1 MCRIRGRAVGM
12 YHCGRVTTAAV
23 LASMLLG
30 GQAPGSSAQNPERV
44 LEEVI
49 VTAQMR
55 EQVITEVPLSMQAF
69 SDNVLESI
77 NIRDLS
83 ELITLVPG
91 ASEGL
96 SVSMGQRQ
104 YQMRGI
110 STNNLGDPTI
120 GYYIDDAA
128 FFIYGEPYAPI
139 GRAFDIQRVEVLRG
153 PQSTLY
159 GNGSMG
165 GTIRYITEPPSL
177 DRFTALVRG
186 AYSSTDG
193 GDPSHYVDGMLS
205 IPLLRDQL
213 GLRLAGGYEQVGGY
227 HEGISGE
234 SDTNEGKLRS
244 IRTSLLW
251 EPGDKLEVKF
261 LYVYNKADQ
270 DGSASLS
277 SLDPPIG
284 TAQPGD
290 YTNRN
295 YGLYSSTVAWDSPLG
310 RLSTTSTWIDNQTDA
325 LFNTPF
331 AIAVDGNLM
340 ANFATDGDAFNNETR
355 LVSTGIGPTQWL
367 VGVFYSDTSTRQ
379 STQTNLPQFI
389 PDSVQHLNSKAIS
402 LFGEIS
408 REFMDGTVVPLVGV
422 RFFDDDRDTSFST
435 LGGTR
440 QKETFDSI
448 NPRFNLS
455 IHPDDNTLYYANI
468 AKGFRSGNFN
478 NPDICA
484 FQRLPVDEGGG
495 GLPCEDAVDS
505 DELWSYEAGAKLTI
519 LEGQLSVD
527 AAAYYEDW
535 SDVREAVQYS
545 GLYQDYQVGDA
556 EIYGLDL
563 SIVMVPAWLKGFTL
577 LASANVNSAEYTHLK
592 PAIEAVSG
600 MQEGDRLPLV
610 PEWTMNL
617 TGNYS
622 WSLGGGWLGQA
633 AVGYSHIAKQ
643 YGQFG
648 TTEAGDSRDL
658 LRVRVGA
665 DNEHVGLWLFGS
677 NLLAE
682 SGAIYVQNPASGLSF
697 STQDYPRQIGV
708 EASYRY

>member
-1 MCRIRGRAVGM
+1 M
-12 YHCGRVTTAAV
+12 YHYGRVTAAAV
-23 LASMLLG
+23 LASTLWG
-30 GQAPGSSAQNPERV
+30 GQPLRCIAQDPGRV

-55 EQVITEVPLSMQAF
+55 EQLITDVPLSMQAF
-69 SDNVLESI
+69 TDNTLESI

-110 STNNLGDPTI
+110 SANNLGDPTI

-128 FFIYGEPYAPI
+128 FFLYGEPYAPI

-165 GTIRYITEPPSL
+165 GTIRYLTEPPSL
-177 DRFTALVRG
+177 DEFAALARG
-186 AYSSTDG
+186 AYSVTDG
-193 GDPSHYVDGMLS
+193 GDPGHYLDGMLS
-205 IPLLRDQL
+205 MPLLRDQL
-213 GLRLAGGYEQVGGY
+213 GLRVAGGYEQVGGY
-227 HEGISGE
+227 HRGVSGE
-234 SDTNEGKLRS
+234 SDTNEGKLRN

-251 EPGDKLEVKF
+251 EPGDKLQAKF
-261 LYVYNKADQ
+261 LYLYNKADQ

-284 TAQPGD
+284 TARPGD
-290 YTNRN
+290 YTNRH
-295 YGLYSSTVAWDSPLG
+295 YSLYSSTLAWESPLG
-310 RLSTTSTWIDNQTDA
+310 KLSTTSTWIENQTDA
-325 LFNTPF
+325 LFNIPF
-331 AIAVDGNLM
+331 PIAMDGTLM
-340 ANFATDGDAFNNETR
+340 ATFATDGDAFNNETR
-355 LVSTGIGPTQWL
+355 LVSTGTGPTQWL
-367 VGVFYSDTSTRQ
+367 VGLFYSDTSTKQ
-379 STQTNLPQFI
+379 DTHTNLPQFI

-408 REFMDGTVVPLVGV
+408 REFVNGTVVPLLGV
-422 RFFDDDRDTSFST
+422 RFFDDDRDSSFST
-435 LGGTR
+435 LGGNR
-440 QKETFDSI
+440 EKETFDSI

-455 IHPDDNTLYYANI
+455 IHRDENTLYYANI
-468 AKGFRSGNFN
+468 VKGFRSGNFN

-495 GLPCEDAVDS
+495 GLPCQDAVDS
-505 DELWSYEAGAKLTI
+505 DEIWSYELGAKLA
-519 LEGQLSVD
+519 LFDSQLSLD
-527 AAAYYEDW
+527 AAVYYEDW
-535 SDVREAVQYS
+535 SDMRQAVQYS
-545 GLYQDYQVGDA
+545 GLYQDYQVGTA

-563 SIVMVPAWLKGFTL
+563 SIAMTPAWLEGFTM

-610 PEWTMNL
+610 PEWTLNL

-633 AVGYSHIAKQ
+633 AMGYSHIDKQ

-648 TTEAGDSRDL
+648 TTRAGDSRDL

-677 NLLAE
+677 NLLDE
-682 SGAIYVQNPASGLSF
+682 SGAIYVQYPAEGLSF